1 MTTETT
7 TIVSTFD
14 DHKIAGKAMDALRKE
29 GIQERQMKILKGDAD
44 KLMRE
49 LAARGFDKDDARGFA
64 DAAGQGKTLV
74 ATEVSEAQA
83 DQTVS
88 IMDRFETSQDEDDRD
103 AEKDTKR
110 KVSAADRQE
119 NLKIVEE
126 QLAVGKSKFAT
137 GGVRVTSN
145 VSERPIKKTI
155 NIREEH
161 VGVERRPADRAL
173 NVDEANAAFEEKTV
187 EMMGTTE
194 EAEIHKEARV
204 VGEVAITKEIKD
216 REQTVRDTVRST
228 DVQVEEIK
236 ASPRKR
242 K

>member
-1 MTTETT
+1 MITETT

-14 DHKIAGKAMDALRKE
+14 DHKIAGKAMDALRKD

-49 LAARGFDKDDARGFA
+49 LAERGFDKDDARGFA
-64 DAAGQGKTLV
+64 DAASQGKTLV
-74 ATEVSEAQA
+74 ATQVSEAQA
-83 DQTVS
+83 NQAVA
-88 IMDRFETSQDEDDRD
+88 IMDRFESSQDQDDRN
-103 AEKDTKR
+103 AEKDAKR
-110 KVSAADRQE
+110 KASAPDRE
-119 NLKIVEE
+119 ESVKIVEE
-126 QLAVGKSKFAT
+126 QLAIGKSKSVT
-137 GGVRVTSN
+137 GGVRVTSS

-155 NIREEH
+155 NLREEH

-173 NVDEANAAFEEKTV
+173 NIDEANAAFQEKTV
-187 EMMGTTE
+187 EMMGTAE

-228 DVQVEEIK
+228 DVQVEEVK
-236 ASPRKR
+236 AGSRKR